1 MYPDYLHVHVPFRR
15 VEMYLPSLLERRLQP
30 EFGLQAI
37 DLDLHE
43 PGYFSNLGARFQA
56 AGLAVTVHAPF
67 MDLNPGAV
75 EPLVQQVT
83 LQRFLQ
89 TFDAA
94 ERLGACLIVF
104 HPGYDSWR
112 YGKQR
117 QAWLEQA
124 LHFWPQL
131 CARAKRLGIRLALE
145 NIYDETPDL
154 LRGQVDGLDNDQFGH
169 CFDIGHWALFGK
181 ISQAEWLQ
189 SLGNRLFHL
198 HLHDNRGRQDDHL
211 PVGEGKIDFHP
222 LLDHLKTTRLR
233 PSMTLEA
240 HSQKHL
246 DQSLAAVLPL
256 LAMLD

>member
-1 MYPDYLHVHVPFRR
+1 MVPSFLHVHVPFRQ

-30 EFGLQAI
+30 ELGLQAI

-43 PGYFSNLGARFQA
+43 PGYFTNLGARFQA
-56 AGLAVTVHAPF
+56 ASLAVTVHAPF

-89 TFDAA
+89 TLDAA
-94 ERLGACLIVF
+94 DRLAARLVVF

-117 QAWLEQA
+117 RAWLQQA

-131 CARAKRLGIRLALE
+131 CVRAERLGIRLALE
-145 NIYDETPDL
+145 NIYDEDSVL
-154 LRGQVDGLDNDQFGH
+154 LREQVDGLDHPSFGH

-181 ISQAEWLQ
+181 PTLTEWLQ
-189 SLGNRLFHL
+189 SLDTKLFHL
-198 HLHDNRGRQDDHL
+198 HLHDNFGRQDDHL
-211 PVGEGKIDFHP
+211 PVGAGQIDFTP
-222 LLDHLKTTRLR
+222 LWSHLTETGLR
-233 PSMTLEA
+233 PSITLEA
-240 HSQKHL
+240 HSQTHL
-246 DQSLAAVLPL
+246 DHSLAAVLPL
-256 LAMLD
+256 LDALN